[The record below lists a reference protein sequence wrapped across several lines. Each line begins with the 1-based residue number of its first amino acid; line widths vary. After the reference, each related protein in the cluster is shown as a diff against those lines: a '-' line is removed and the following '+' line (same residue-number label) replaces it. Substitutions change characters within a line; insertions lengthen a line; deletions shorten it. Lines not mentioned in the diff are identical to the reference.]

1 MYITVPVLIL
11 FLFAALIA
19 GFTRTGSINRLL
31 EPRTKTDRERGNT
44 AAKPLDIPA
53 DSKGV
58 VSGPVREPLPWDQ
71 DERFKALRTKYETPY
86 LMAAYRA
93 SLPDPILFERH
104 NIDRA
109 AHLVS
114 GVVVQPGQIFSQ
126 NQTAGPYSTIRGFK
140 PGPSYSGS
148 RILPAIGGGVCK
160 IASLLYNVAIQSNVE
175 IVERHPHSMT
185 VPYVPP
191 GQDAT
196 VTYGIND
203 FKFRNTTK
211 GPMMIWADSVGD
223 TVYMAFYG
231 QEIPPKVTWHHE
243 QSNHSSAWTE
253 VRYNHSLAPG
263 IRKVA
268 MEGHDGL
275 TVHTW
280 LTIETSEGK
289 KNRRDLGKSYYR
301 AGPRVVEV
309 NPNKEFD

>member
-1 MYITVPVLIL
+1 MIL
-11 FLFAALIA
+11 FLGTALIT
-19 GFTRTGSINRLL
+19 GCTRTGSIDRMMD
-31 EPRTKTDRERGNT
+31 PRTEANRGQANT
-44 AAKPLDIPA
+44 ANKPLAVPA
-53 DSKGV
+53 ATKGT
-58 VSGPVREPLPWDQ
+58 VSGPIKGPLPWDQ
-71 DERFKALRTKYETPY
+71 DERFKALKSKYDTRY

-114 GVVVQPGQIFSQ
+114 GTIVQPGQVFSQ
-126 NQTAGPYSTIRGFK
+126 NQTAGPYSTKRGFK

-148 RILPAIGGGVCK
+148 RILPAVGGGVCK
-160 IASLLYNVAIQSNVE
+160 IASLLYNVSILSNVE

-211 GPMMIWADSVGD
+211 GPLMIWADSVGD

-231 QEIPPKVTWHHE
+231 QELPPKVTWQHQE
-243 QSNHSSAWTE
+243 SNHSKAWSE
-253 VRYNHSLAPG
+253 VRYNNSIPPG
-263 IRKVA
+263 TRKVA

-280 LTIETSEGK
+280 ITIESSDGK
-289 KNRRDLGKSYYR
+289 KVRRDLGQSYYR
-301 AGPRVVEV
+301 SGPKIVEV
-309 NPNKEFD
+309 NPNQGFD